1 MYRQRNSTYIVF
13 IFLVIF
19 IIYIWNSGGGRSEE
33 SEVVK
38 MLSEGVHIQ
47 QDDSRL
53 VKHVATIIERP
64 VKESSDKNRGTYIG
78 R

>member
-1 MYRQRNSTYIVF
+1 MYRQRNNTVIVF

-19 IIYIWNSGGGRSEE
+19 ITYIWSSDGGRSEE
-33 SEVVK
+33 SEVMK

-53 VKHVATIIERP
+53 VKHVATIIEHP
-64 VKESSDKNRGTYIG
+64 IKESIKLGYF
-78 R
+78 